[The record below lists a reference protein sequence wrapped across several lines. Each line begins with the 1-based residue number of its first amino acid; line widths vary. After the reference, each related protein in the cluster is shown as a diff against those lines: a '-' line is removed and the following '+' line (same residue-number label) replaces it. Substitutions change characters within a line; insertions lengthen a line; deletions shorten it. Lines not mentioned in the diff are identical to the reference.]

1 MQRIRWGALATTLA
15 PLSLALPLMV
25 PFLAPGLPITADG
38 EIHLHRTISAAV
50 NIQAGHLWPR
60 WSPYLHQ
67 GFGYPIHNFYSPGL
81 HVLGALAILLLR
93 LDPVAVLKLLQIV
106 ATLLYPLGTYL
117 FARTLTGRAGAL
129 AAAAAYTYA
138 PFRFHELWVQANLSQ
153 FAAMALLPFLLY
165 TISRGAEQRR
175 VIWLALIG
183 VCFGAIVLLHH
194 PTGFLAA
201 PVAGLYALLAL
212 SRCQRRDWLRALSI
226 TLGGLA
232 LGVALSAVFW
242 LPALA
247 ELHDTQLDSIQQ
259 NSAFSVDANSLTLN
273 ELLAPNLPVDRAMLN
288 TPSALRAGQ
297 AQLAAALIGLLA
309 LLPAV
314 HADRWLK
321 LNVAAGAVLT
331 IFCLYLITPESVQ
344 LWEALP
350 LANLIVYPWRLLG
363 VVAVAVL
370 PGAAALPHLA
380 NIALSLFRNLPR
392 RSRTTNTVPTGSPSL
407 LAERGSGGEVNA
419 LSAALVGLFF
429 AAALP
434 LLYMPL
440 AFRDVPPP
448 TPATAI
454 EYEQRTG
461 NVGLTSGDEYLPR
474 GVTERPLGVSKT
486 IRYDRWQWVVPLDDD
501 LLKEVSAHP
510 LPAPDPASSR
520 YEIQSTG
527 AFTLRF
533 HQMFFPGWRVT
544 IDGQAAQITQSSPY
558 GLITVQMPAGTH
570 EVVIGYEGTPIQ
582 HVADWISLIAL
593 VGALSVVMVSLIR
606 HRAVTAKRHSAT
618 EPLAAR
624 VIVVMVAFTLINQA
638 LIVPYTSLFRPRSDP
653 GAPPVQVSLHE
664 TFGGVIELL
673 GYDLSAHTVQ
683 PGQSLSI
690 NLYWRLLKPVDKGL
704 RGAVR
709 LTSLNGAHTWGKVE
723 SFNLGG
729 TNTRNWPLDRY
740 AVDQYRLMVPPNA
753 PPFLGHLSVAVF
765 STDSGIQYLKTSK
778 GSDEVVLADFRLLG
792 DWKTAPDSAL
802 TPADL
807 RFGDQ
812 VRLVGLRQWVD
823 EKSQHCLLLRWQPQ
837 RAMPDYAVMVHLL
850 DGSGQMIGT
859 ADGPPLDGLYP
870 TSAWQAGQMLD
881 DTHCVIAPAGTASI
895 AVGLYGRADGQRLPV
910 TGVNGERLLDDS
922 LVIALSH

>member
-1 MQRIRWGALATTLA
+1 MQRIRWGTLVAGLA
-15 PLSLALPLMV
+15 PLSLALPLIA
-25 PFLAPGLPITADG
+25 PFLTSGLPITADG
-38 EIHLHRTISAAV
+38 EIHLHRMVSAAV

-106 ATLLYPLGTYL
+106 ATLLYPLGAYL

-129 AAAAAYTYA
+129 VAAAAYTYA

-165 TISRGAEQRR
+165 AISRGAEQRR
-175 VIWLALIG
+175 VLWLALTG
-183 VCFGAIVLLHH
+183 VCFGALVLLHH

-212 SRCQRRDWLRALSI
+212 SRCPRHERLRALSI

-247 ELHDTQLDSIQQ
+247 ELRDTQLAAIEHD
-259 NSAFSVDANSLTLN
+259 SAFSVDANSLTLD

-309 LLPAV
+309 LLPA
-314 HADRWLK
+314 ARTDRWLK

-331 IFCLYLITPESVQ
+331 VLCLYLITPESVQ
-344 LWEALP
+344 IWETLP

-363 VVAVAVL
+363 IVAVAVL
-370 PGAAALPHLA
+370 PGAAALPCLL
-380 NIALSLFRNLPR
+380 NLLPR
-392 RSRTTNTVPTGSPSL
+392 RGQPTYTFSPLKRASL
-407 LAERGSGGEVNA
+407 IQPGALAPGAGQAAAG
-419 LSAALVGLFF
+419 ALVGLFF

-486 IRYDRWQWVVPLDDD
+486 ISYDTWQWIVPLDND
-501 LLKEVSAHP
+501 LPKGVSAHP
-510 LPAPDPASSR
+510 LPAADPASSR
-520 YEIQSTG
+520 YEIQSTD
-527 AFTLRF
+527 AFALRF

-544 IDGQAAQITQSSPY
+544 VDGQEAQITQSPPY
-558 GLITVQMPAGTH
+558 GLLTVQMPSGTH
-570 EVVIGYEGTPIQ
+570 EVAIGYEGTPIQ
-582 HVADWISLIAL
+582 HVADWISLMAL
-593 VGALSVVMVSLIR
+593 VGALSVFAVSLIR
-606 HRAVTAKRHSAT
+606 RRAVTMEHHSAT

-624 VIVVMVAFTLINQA
+624 IVAVMVGFTVINQT

-653 GAPPVQVSLHE
+653 GAPPTQVSLHE

-673 GYDLSAHTVQ
+673 GYDLSASTLE
-683 PGQSLSI
+683 PGQTLSI
-690 NLYWRLLKPVDKGL
+690 SLYWRLLKPVDRGL

-709 LTSLNGAHTWGKVE
+709 LTSLNGAQTWGKVE
-723 SFNLGG
+723 SFNLAG

-740 AVDQYRLMVPPNA
+740 AVDQYRLTVSPNA

-765 STDSGIQYLKTSK
+765 ISDSGIQYLKTSK
-778 GSDEVVLADFRLLG
+778 GSDEVVLADFRLFG

-802 TPADL
+802 APADL

-812 VRLVGLRQWVD
+812 VRLIGLRQWVD
-823 EKSQHCLLLRWQPQ
+823 EKGQQCLMLRWQPQ
-837 RAMPDYAVMVHLL
+837 RELPDYAVMVHLL
-850 DGSGQMIGT
+850 DGSDQMIGT
-859 ADGPPLDGLYP
+859 ADSPPLDGLYP
-870 TSAWQAGQMLD
+870 TSAWQSGQILD
-881 DTHCVIAPAGTASI
+881 DTHCFLSPTGTASV
-895 AVGLYGRADGQRLPV
+895 AVGLYGRADGQRLPA
-910 TGVNGERLLDDS
+910 TRANGERLPDDS
-922 LVIALSH
+922 LVIALSR